1 METEKRVLILGI
13 GNILWADEGF
23 GVRALETMQQWYDCP
38 PHVRFLDGGT
48 QGVYLVQDVREADVL
63 IVFDA
68 IDYGLKPGAMK
79 MIENEDVPKFMGAKK
94 VSLHQT
100 GFQEVLALA
109 EMMGDYPSQILLI
122 GVQPEYIEDFGGSLR
137 PVVKAQVQ
145 PAIEKA
151 LAYLDSNGISV
162 KRRDEPVS
170 LSDLCEASILKM
182 ENYEAGRPSASVACR
197 QGDER
202 VLESDEFVVSEPMA
216 VSLGDNPVQVD
227 VDHHLDK
234 YR

>member
-23 GVRALETMQQWYDCP
+23 GVRALEEMARWYELPD
-38 PHVRFLDGGT
+38 HVRYLDGGT
-48 QGVYLVQDVREADVL
+48 QGVYLVQDVREADIL

-79 MIENEDVPKFMGAKK
+79 IIENEAVPKFMGAKK

-109 EMMGDYPSQILLI
+109 EMMGDYPDQILLI

-137 PVVKAQVQ
+137 PVVKAQIQ
-145 PAIEKA
+145 PAIEQA
-151 LAYLDSNGISV
+151 LSYLERLGIRAS
-162 KRRDEPVS
+162 KRNEPIS
-170 LSDLCEASILKM
+170 FNDLCEASILKM
-182 ENYEAGRPSASVACR
+182 DNYEAGRPSEAEACR
-197 QGDER
+197 QGDDR
-202 VLESDEFVVSEPMA
+202 VLASDDFVVAEPVA
-216 VSLGDNPVQVD
+216 IQLGDNPVQVD
-227 VDHHLDK
+227 VDHHLEK